1 MFLDVDAGYV
11 QLQDLLCEF
20 TSPCVMDIKMGV
32 RTYLEEELEKAR
44 KKPSLRKVRW
54 HGNRG
59 GIAQWVEHPTKKS
72 GAMVTR
78 VRVPRAASNSGIQLK
93 NEHSNILWFA
103 RPPLSFCGLP
113 GPRCPS
119 MVCPAP
125 AVLLWFAWP
134 PLSFCG
140 LPGPRCPVRFS
151 QPPLSFR
158 QVFPA
163 PAVLSGFPSPRCPS
177 VRFSQP
183 PLSFRQ
189 VCLAP
194 AVFLCI
200 DHTSHAQWQLIVFIT
215 FLVAYCLESWH
226 RLFQLSV

>member
-59 GIAQWVEHPTKKS
+59 GIAQWVEHPTKKP

-78 VRVPRAASNSGIQLK
+78 VRVPGAASNSGIHLK
-93 NEHSNILWFA
+93 NEHSNI
-103 RPPLSFCGLP
+103 
-113 GPRCPS
+113 
-119 MVCPAP
+119 
-125 AVLLWFAWP
+125 LWFAWP

-140 LPGPRCPVRFS
+140 LPGPRCPSV
-151 QPPLSFR
+151 
-158 QVFPA
+158 VCPA
-163 PAVLSGFPSPRCPS
+163 PAVLLWFARSPR
-177 VRFSQP
+177 P

-189 VCLAP
+189 VCLDP

-200 DHTSHAQWQLIVFIT
+200 DHMSHAQ
-215 FLVAYCLESWH
+215 
-226 RLFQLSV
+226 